1 MPPRS
6 AGNVRSRRVVSVLMT
21 DTPHW
26 AFPSPLQPKQSDLA
40 FDLDAA
46 CGAMVR
52 LASKIPDDAYTAQL
66 LGTERSGNGVVIRDD
81 GLVLTIGYL
90 ITEADVIWL
99 TTHDGRVVPGHALG
113 VDFATGFGLVL
124 PLQPLAVEPLALGS
138 IAGLDVDDDV
148 YVLGHG
154 GRAHALKAQVFAR
167 REFAGYWEYLL
178 DEAIFT
184 APPHPE
190 WSGAALVDDA
200 GQLVGV
206 GSLFVQEA
214 LGEDL
219 VKGNM
224 FVPID
229 LLPPILDDMVRMG
242 RASRPPRP
250 WLGLYAND
258 DDARVVV
265 GGLAKGGPADRA
277 GVRKGDAVM
286 TVADQRV
293 GSIAEML
300 RSVWQLGPAG
310 TEIPLTV
317 ARGDKVVPI
326 RVRSG
331 DRGDYMK
338 KPSLQ

>member
-1 MPPRS
+1 
-6 AGNVRSRRVVSVLMT
+6 MT
-21 DTPHW
+21 DSPHW
-26 AFPSPLQPKQSDLA
+26 AFPAPMQPRQSDLA
-40 FDLDAA
+40 FDLEHA
-46 CGAMVR
+46 CSAMVR
-52 LASKIPDDAYTAQL
+52 LASKIPDDAYTAQM
-66 LGTERSGNGVVIRDD
+66 LGTERGGNGVVIRDD

-90 ITEADVIWL
+90 ITEAETIWI

-113 VDFATGFGLVL
+113 YDFATGFGLVL
-124 PLQPLAVEPLALGS
+124 PLQRLDVAPLALGS

-148 YVLGHG
+148 IVLAHG

-184 APPHPE
+184 SPPHPE
-190 WSGAALVDDA
+190 WSGAALLDDT
-200 GQLVGV
+200 GRLVGI

-214 LGEDL
+214 LGEDM

-242 RASRPPRP
+242 RAARPPRP
-250 WLGLYAND
+250 WLGLYANED
-258 DDARVVV
+258 ESRVVV
-265 GGLAKGGPADRA
+265 GGVAKDGPAFKA
-277 GVRKGDAVM
+277 GVRQGDAV
-286 TVADQRV
+286 VAVANHRV
-293 GSIAEML
+293 ASIAEML
-300 RSVWQLGPAG
+300 RNVWQLGPAG
-310 TEIPLTV
+310 TEIPLTL
-317 ARGDKVVPI
+317 ARGGKVVPI
-326 RVRSG
+326 SVRSG

>member
-1 MPPRS
+1 MH
-6 AGNVRSRRVVSVLMT
+6 MT
-21 DTPHW
+21 DSPHW
-26 AFPSPLQPKQSDLA
+26 AFPSSLQPKQSDLA
-40 FDLDAA
+40 FNLDRA

-52 LASKIPDDAYTAQL
+52 LASKIPDDAYTAPL
-66 LGTERSGNGVVIRDD
+66 LGPERGGNGVVIRDD

-90 ITEADVIWL
+90 ITEADAIWV
-99 TTHDGRVVPGHALG
+99 TTHDGCVVPGHALG
-113 VDFATGFGLVL
+113 YDFATGFGLVL
-124 PLQPLAVEPLALGS
+124 PLQRLDVAPLPIGS
-138 IAGLDVDDDV
+138 IAGLNVDDDV

-154 GRAHALKAQVFAR
+154 GRAHALRAQVFAR

-190 WSGAALVDDA
+190 WSGAALVDD
-200 GQLVGV
+200 GGELVGV

-219 VKGNM
+219 IKGNM

-229 LLPPILDDMVRMG
+229 LLPPILDDMVRIG
-242 RASRPPRP
+242 RSSRPSRP

-258 DDARVVV
+258 DDSRVVV
-265 GGLAKGGPADRA
+265 GGLAKGGPAEEA

-286 TVADQRV
+286 AVADRRV

-300 RSVWQLGPAG
+300 RSVWELGPAG
-310 TEIPLTV
+310 TAIPLTV

-326 RVRSG
+326 SVRSR
-331 DRGDYMK
+331 DRCDYMK

>member
-1 MPPRS
+1 
-6 AGNVRSRRVVSVLMT
+6 MT

-26 AFPSPLQPKQSDLA
+26 AFPSPMQPKQADLA
-40 FDLDAA
+40 FDLDHA

-52 LASKIPDDAYTAQL
+52 IASKIPDDAFTAPL
-66 LGTERSGNGVVIRDD
+66 LGTERGGNGVVIRDD

-90 ITEADVIWL
+90 ITEAETIWI

-113 VDFATGFGLVL
+113 YDFATGFGLVL
-124 PLQPLAVEPLALGS
+124 PLQRLGVAPLALGS

-148 YVLGHG
+148 VVLAHG

-184 APPHPE
+184 SPPHPE
-190 WSGAALVDDA
+190 WSGAALVDDT
-200 GQLVGV
+200 GRLVGV

-214 LGEDL
+214 LGEDM

-229 LLPPILDDMVRMG
+229 LLPPILDDMVRTG
-242 RASRPPRP
+242 RPARPPRP
-250 WLGLYAND
+250 WLGLYANED
-258 DDARVVV
+258 ESRVLV
-265 GGLAKGGPADRA
+265 GGLAKGGPADKA
-277 GVRKGDAVM
+277 GVRQGDAVIA
-286 TVADQRV
+286 VADHRV
-293 GSIAEML
+293 AGIADML
-300 RSVWQLGPAG
+300 RNVWRLGPAG

-317 ARGDKVVPI
+317 ARGGKVVPI

-331 DRGDYMK
+331 DRGDFMK